1 MSTNV
6 TNERILYKEL
16 SYKLTGAFFDVHNK
30 LGRFLSERQY
40 ADEVEKYLKQVGIG
54 YKREFEL
61 SQDIK
66 GNRVDF
72 LIENKIVVDIK
83 AKKMLT
89 RDDYYQMLR
98 YLKVGGFRLG
108 LIVNFR
114 NTYLKPKR
122 IAN

>member
-1 MSTNV
+1 MSTND

-16 SYKLTGAFFDVHNK
+16 SYKLTGIFFGVHNK

-40 ADEVEKYLKQVGIG
+40 SDEVEKRLKLGGIE
-54 YKREFEL
+54 YKREFEIPG
-61 SQDIK
+61 DIK

-72 LIENKIVVDIK
+72 LIENKMIADIK
-83 AKKMLT
+83 AKRIIT

-98 YLKVGGFRLG
+98 YLKVGKLKLG